1 MNSMQIMSSSLFIL
15 AMVTPWHEVSC
26 FTIPRDV
33 YAQKPKVVSV
43 TAAKSPLFMVL
54 KDRQDEKLI
63 ESRIN
68 GAKLDGDANELNPF
82 DEPAAATATAEQ
94 KASSSGQNVDVDIDV
109 DMGISK
115 MIDVNV
121 VNGESA
127 IDAAIDSI
135 VSTTKSNTSNSSSLD
150 ILGLVEEI
158 NDQIMAGSNQLF
170 QNMTDTL
177 ENKLV
182 SVVPDTT
189 KAVDLS
195 KLLTDMTRDIQKAQQ
210 EEIQRQLDDI
220 ERKLVRPL
228 EELAFS
234 DAPLFEPAKSGAEVK
249 DNGLSEEEKKK
260 IKQEHRR
267 ELVIAGVNS
276 TLGASS
282 RSLRTKEIVRNLNV
296 APFYYSITLL
306 LRWLRKV
313 SAPPLAMLTLLK
325 GAGSIIQGSGQK
337 SYSETIKDGEAMQQG
352 WRRTGEIAAKGTW
365 ARKVAIFRRS
375 LEIWAYFSSFYIK
388 EKRMTSKFESG
399 KWTAEKFSEER
410 SKLGA
415 EITQNLLKLGP
426 TFIKVRKCYVFYSS
440 CLSAVRTMR

>member
-150 ILGLVEEI
+150 ILGLV
-158 NDQIMAGSNQLF
+158 
-170 QNMTDTL
+170 
-177 ENKLV
+177 
-182 SVVPDTT
+182 
-189 KAVDLS
+189 
-195 KLLTDMTRDIQKAQQ
+195 
-210 EEIQRQLDDI
+210 
-220 ERKLVRPL
+220 
-228 EELAFS
+228 
-234 DAPLFEPAKSGAEVK
+234 
-249 DNGLSEEEKKK
+249 
-260 IKQEHRR
+260 
-267 ELVIAGVNS
+267 
-276 TLGASS
+276 
-282 RSLRTKEIVRNLNV
+282 
-296 APFYYSITLL
+296 
-306 LRWLRKV
+306 
-313 SAPPLAMLTLLK
+313 
-325 GAGSIIQGSGQK
+325 
-337 SYSETIKDGEAMQQG
+337 
-352 WRRTGEIAAKGTW
+352 
-365 ARKVAIFRRS
+365 
-375 LEIWAYFSSFYIK
+375 
-388 EKRMTSKFESG
+388 
-399 KWTAEKFSEER
+399 
-410 SKLGA
+410 
-415 EITQNLLKLGP
+415 
-426 TFIKVRKCYVFYSS
+426 
-440 CLSAVRTMR
+440 